1 MIMSEIIESEYYNT
15 TYVCYENNDT
25 VVSNEVSQTQVVEE
39 EAPKQLPDQ
48 PRRAKKQEDQE
59 SLYDEDLYSLPK
71 GAKTSEPSEHS
82 SEMDQG
88 HASGK
93 DKCSKSYIG
102 IVGVVIG
109 CLLAVTITTTCYV
122 VLQKDTKGKRYNL

>member
-15 TYVCYENNDT
+15 TYVLYENNDT
-25 VVSNEVSQTQVVEE
+25 VVNNEEPPQEVVEVKSSDSV
-39 EAPKQLPDQ
+39 ANQ

-59 SLYDEDLYSLPK
+59 SLYDEDHYSLPK

-93 DKCSKSYIG
+93 DKCSKSSMV
-102 IVGVVIG
+102 IVRVVIG
-109 CLLAVTITTTCYV
+109 CLLTVAISTTCYI
-122 VLQKDTKGKRYNL
+122 VLQKDIKGRQYNL